1 MQCARGGKL
10 HGILRAAIVATLV
23 VWPSFA
29 SAAIIGPTDDW
40 KPLAHGAR
48 DLGVSEE
55 MVKRI
60 LAAGVELMCPG
71 TVHVNDG
78 VLNGWFLGDSTSSFY
93 TIAHGVIDIGR
104 IDRKVNFIEP
114 LDQCTGKSYRD
125 LATKGPNATAY
136 PLAIPENRHEMELAT
151 FTPQSAPPNDDRAKL
166 NLLHPVAGARA
177 LPLPDMGAGNLAV
190 GQEVILVSMTPP
202 LMRVPEIQACH
213 IKSIKLRSMRPGLMF
228 TDCDNR
234 PGNSAGLYFMRDPA
248 RPGMLLPIALHEGC
262 HEKRGDYQAWDQDDN
277 TAVGIM
283 LQSNFFALQA
293 RS

>member
-10 HGILRAAIVATLV
+10 HGILRAAAVAVLV
-23 VWPSFA
+23 LWPSFA

-48 DLGVSEE
+48 DLGISEE

-60 LAAGVELMCPG
+60 MAAGVELSCPG

-78 VLNGWFLGDSTSSFY
+78 VLNGWFLGDTSSFY
-93 TIAHGVIDIGR
+93 TNAHGVIDIGR
-104 IDRKVNFIEP
+104 IDHKANFIEP
-114 LDQCTGKSYRD
+114 LDQCTVKSYRD
-125 LATKGPNATAY
+125 LTAKGPNATGY
-136 PLAIPENRHEMELAT
+136 PLAIPQDRKQLQLAT

-166 NLLHPVAGARA
+166 NLLRPVPGARA
-177 LPLPDMGAGNLAV
+177 LPLPDMAGINLTV

-202 LMRVPEIQACH
+202 LMRVPEIQSCH

-228 TDCDNR
+228 TDCDNH
-234 PGNSAGLYFMRDPA
+234 PGNSAGLYFMRDLA
-248 RPGMLLPIALHEGC
+248 RPDMLLPIALHEGC
-262 HEKRGDYQAWDQDDN
+262 HEKRGDYQAWDQEDN

-283 LQSNFFALQA
+283 LQDNFFTLQA